1 MASECTCYTDL
12 PRGFDGKSKYDRSYD
27 IVPYRECNR
36 WRLTR
41 LKRRCSETRASQSEK
56 DAYLKRKRDFDVEL
70 WTKLPLKLLI
80 VADYNS
86 LMEVWEEANKPMS
99 PTDRALMVGYNTS
112 FALTLTP
119 TSTPALTLTLL
130 SLYFHSSSHAHTHV
144 RSHSNFYIYSIAPIL
159 SLPRS
164 LPCTIVVR

>member
-1 MASECTCYTDL
+1 MMASECTCYTDF
-12 PRGFDGKSKYDRSYD
+12 PRGPFDSSSD
-27 IVPYRECNR
+27 IAPYRECNR
-36 WRLTR
+36 WRLGYF
-41 LKRRCSETRASQSEK
+41 KMKCSETGASQLQK

-99 PTDRALMVGYNTS
+99 PTDRKLMVGYNTS

-144 RSHSNFYIYSIAPIL
+144 RSHSNFYIHSRSDTSSRSHSHAHSHAP
-159 SLPRS
+159 
-164 LPCTIVVR
+164 

>member
-12 PRGFDGKSKYDRSYD
+12 PPGFDGESEYDRSYD

-36 WRLTR
+36 WRLTQ

-56 DAYLKRKRDFDVEL
+56 DAYLKRKRDFDVQL
-70 WTKLPLKLLI
+70 WTNLPLDLLI

-119 TSTPALTLTLL
+119 TSTPALKLTLL
-130 SLYFHSSSHAHTHV
+130 SLHFHSSSHAHTHV
-144 RSHSNFYIYSIAPIL
+144 RSHSNFYIHSRSDTSSRSHSHAHSHAP
-159 SLPRS
+159 
-164 LPCTIVVR
+164 